1 MNKQDWLE
9 EAVKYID
16 SLNSEEFEE
25 FIMSCVPCYNIKT
38 NYSDILLGNRT
49 NMLKKIQFNTILHS
63 SESFGNINDIEI
75 RKISVSPNR
84 TFSEPANDIC
94 YAETMSLAA

>member
-16 SLNSEEFEE
+16 SLNSEEFED
-25 FIMSCVPCYNIKT
+25 FIMSCVTCYAVKMD
-38 NYSDILLGNRT
+38 YSDIKIGKKTVFSDTTLAKSA
-49 NMLKKIQFNTILHS
+49 NM
-63 SESFGNINDIEI
+63 DIY
-75 RKISVSPNR
+75 
-84 TFSEPANDIC
+84 